1 MKTTTP
7 DISAN
12 SSTENADLSP
22 DALFTILSD
31 GRRRY
36 ALRYLSQKVGAVSL
50 TDLAEQIAIWE
61 ETLTQDRFERVL
73 TGLYHVHVPKLEE
86 AGLVRYDAR
95 QETVELLE
103 TAAQATAH
111 LDLVTAE
118 TR

>member
-7 DISAN
+7 DLSAN
-12 SSTENADLSP
+12 SSTDNADLP
-22 DALFTILSD
+22 TDALFAILSD

-50 TDLAEQIAIWE
+50 IDLAEQIAIQE

-73 TGLYHVHVPKLEE
+73 TGLYHVHLPKLTE
-86 AGLVRYDAR
+86 AGLVRYDAER
-95 QETVELLE
+95 ETVELLE
-103 TAAQATAH
+103 TAARATAH

-118 TR
+118 NR